1 MGKIEKIKLSGV
13 TGGVTTGIVKGAC
26 PHDCPDA
33 CALQVTVTKG
43 IVTKVEGAKNHP
55 PTDGV
60 LCTKVSRYAQ
70 RTHHKDRLTQPL
82 KRVGPKGSGQF
93 EPVSWD
99 QALSD
104 IAEKLTAVA
113 AENSLSVLPYS
124 YAGTMG
130 FVQGEGMAGRFF
142 NRLGAS
148 ALDRTICAAA
158 GAAGLKY
165 TLGASVGMDSLQ
177 FQNAKLI
184 LLWGTNPITS
194 SVHLWTRIQEAKRRG
209 AKIIAIDPFASDS
222 AQKCHEHIALM
233 PGTDAALA
241 LGMMHVLI
249 QENLLDK
256 NYIEQYTVGFEELK
270 ARALTYTP
278 ARVAKICQ
286 ISEAQ
291 IISLAR
297 DYGRTRS
304 SAIRLNYG
312 MQRSSGGGNAVRAIL
327 SLPAL
332 TGAWRESAGG
342 ALLSASGWFPVTTA
356 KLEGHDLHPL
366 PTSRQ
371 RTINMSSIGDALLTA
386 DPPIKALVV
395 YNSNPVAVAPDS
407 EKVIQGFKRDDL
419 FTVVLEHF
427 QTDTADYAD
436 YILPAT
442 TQLEHFDVQKSYG
455 HFYLMCNQP
464 AIAPIGQ
471 SKPNSEIF
479 RLLAKHMGFTDSA
492 FSLTDQELAREAVD
506 WRHPRLAHTNYEA
519 LLEDGWVRLQVETG
533 QTGANEGLFAR
544 GRFPTPSGKCEF
556 FSQRLL
562 DQGLDPLPDYVEPY
576 DPPTTTYPLRM
587 ISPPTRHFMNTTF
600 VNIESLRQSE
610 PEPIVYLH
618 PNDAKNRGIES
629 GAMVSMH
636 NQRGA
641 CLLRAQIS
649 ERARAGL
656 AVVPSIWWH
665 KLSEGGKN
673 VNALTSQRLTDL
685 GGGATFYDCAV
696 QVSLV

>member
-1 MGKIEKIKLSGV
+1 MGKIENIAINGV
-13 TGGVTTGIVKGAC
+13 VNGVVKGAC

-33 CALQVTVTKG
+33 CALKVTVTQG
-43 IVTKVEGAKNHP
+43 VVTKVEGDPNHP

-70 RTHHKDRLTQPL
+70 RTHHKDRLLQPL
-82 KRVGPKGSGQF
+82 KRVGPKGPNQGPAQF
-93 EPVSWD
+93 EPVSWEE
-99 QALSD
+99 ALTD
-104 IAEKLTAVA
+104 IAAKLTAIA
-113 AENSLSVLPYS
+113 AQNSLSILPYS

-130 FVQGEGMAGRFF
+130 FVQGEGMASRFF

-148 ALDRTICAAA
+148 ALDRTICASA

-165 TLGASVGMDSLQ
+165 TLGASVGMDAIQ
-177 FQNAKLI
+177 FQDAKLI
-184 LLWGTNPITS
+184 LLWGTNPVTS
-194 SVHLWTRIQEAKRRG
+194 SVHLWTRVQEAKRRG
-209 AKIIAIDPFASDS
+209 AKVIAIDPFASDS

-249 QENLLDK
+249 QDNLIDK
-256 NYIEQYTVGFEELK
+256 NYIEQYTLGFEALK
-270 ARALTYTP
+270 VRAMAYTP

-286 ISEAQ
+286 ISESQ
-291 IISLAR
+291 IIQLAR
-297 DYGRTRS
+297 DYGSTQS

-332 TGAWRESAGG
+332 TGAWRHSAGG
-342 ALLSASGWFPVTTA
+342 ALLSSSGWFPVQTA
-356 KLEGHDLHPL
+356 KLEGHHLHPL
-366 PTSRQ
+366 PVSQQ
-371 RTINMSSIGDALLTA
+371 RTINMTAIGDALLSA
-386 DPPIKALVV
+386 DPPIKALIV
-395 YNSNPVAVAPDS
+395 YNSNPVAIAPDS
-407 EKVIQGFKRDDL
+407 EKVIQGFARDDL

-464 AIAPIGQ
+464 AIAPLGQ
-471 SKPNSEIF
+471 CKPNSEIF
-479 RLLAKHMGFTDSA
+479 RLLAKQMGFKDAA
-492 FSLTDQELAREAVD
+492 FELTDQELARVAVD
-506 WRHPRLAHTNYEA
+506 WQHPSLAHSNYDT
-519 LLEDGWVRLQVETG
+519 LLQDGWVRLQVEHGLADKT
-533 QTGANEGLFAR
+533 QAVFANG
-544 GRFPTPSGKCEF
+544 GFPTPSGKCEF

-562 DQGLDPLPDYVEPY
+562 DQGLDPLPDYIEPH
-576 DPPTTTYPLRM
+576 DPPTPAFPLRM

-600 VNIESLRQSE
+600 VNVESLRQSE

-618 PNDAKNRGIES
+618 PIDAKARGIAA
-629 GAMVSMH
+629 GAMVRM
-636 NQRGA
+636 NNERGA

-649 ERARAGL
+649 DRTRIGL

-696 QVSLV
+696 QVSLH